1 MPNFGVFFN
10 KYLFIDNYWTELR
23 KILGFVNMC
32 RSWRL
37 RKIVDLW
44 DTDKSQ
50 YFVLTKFNINCFI
63 IRSLSLFFNNIII
76 CKAICHFH
84 KTATAR
90 RRKAWFHLCM
100 SRMLF
105 AAKHSWTTLSMSR
118 PLLNCRQL
126 SAGHIMCSQPVKNE
140 EKFALNGHYLRL
152 QKNSSLEPRNLVDG
166 CFLCFEFIHLC

>member
-1 MPNFGVFFN
+1 MDRVEENIVICHWLADQYMPQLKAEEN
-10 KYLFIDNYWTELR
+10 
-23 KILGFVNMC
+23 
-32 RSWRL
+32 SWSVRHW
-37 RKIVDLW
+37 RIK
-44 DTDKSQ
+44 

-84 KTATAR
+84 ETATAR
-90 RRKAWFHLCM
+90 RRKAWFHLRM

-140 EKFALNGHYLRL
+140 EKFALNGHYLWL

-166 CFLCFEFIHLC
+166 CFLCFKFIHLC